1 VTQRPLPAPPLPQGR
16 PRLVITGFMG
26 TGKTA
31 AGRDAAARLGLPF
44 FDLDDVV
51 EARAGMT
58 VSQLFDRLGEEEFR
72 ARERQVL
79 ADAAQIS
86 AAVIATGGGA
96 PLQGDYWTALADG
109 AVAVVLEAGAEEI
122 ERRLV
127 GGGVRPLLAPD
138 PPRRIRELLA
148 GRKHAYAAAGEPI
161 ATDGLDAEAVGA
173 RLAERYRTVAQPSP
187 LEVVVGGE
195 VGTSVLV
202 GEGAL
207 DRVGERIA
215 GAVAGTSAVIVADQA
230 AVDGIGKQLRAGLE
244 AAGLRPTVV
253 VIRGGEE
260 AKSVEKLAWLWERF
274 RDAGL
279 DRTGTVV
286 AVGGGTVLDIS
297 GMAAA
302 TYARG
307 VALVNVPTTLLA
319 MVDAGLGGKV
329 GINHAG
335 VKNLAGAFHHP
346 RVVAVDP
353 AALASAPCPAIRG
366 GLAEIAKVGVLASP
380 LVLDVLA
387 DASGGDLHR
396 HLGWL
401 VEQAVRIKAG
411 YVAQDP
417 FDRGVRAALN
427 LGHTFAHAI
436 EAASMYEVSHGEAV
450 AVGLLAAARLGTE
463 AGLTPN
469 GLEEQLTDLLVRL
482 GLPAECPDLPKE
494 AVLAAM
500 RSDKKWTSEG
510 AAFIVPAARGAFVLD
525 GVDLRDALAALYPAR
540 GRVFHG

>member
-1 VTQRPLPAPPLPQGR
+1 
-16 PRLVITGFMG
+16 M
-26 TGKTA
+26 
-31 AGRDAAARLGLPF
+31 
-44 FDLDDVV
+44 
-51 EARAGMT
+51 
-58 VSQLFDRLGEEEFR
+58 
-72 ARERQVL
+72 
-79 ADAAQIS
+79 
-86 AAVIATGGGA
+86 
-96 PLQGDYWTALADG
+96 
-109 AVAVVLEAGAEEI
+109 
-122 ERRLV
+122 
-127 GGGVRPLLAPD
+127 
-138 PPRRIRELLA
+138 
-148 GRKHAYAAAGEPI
+148 
-161 ATDGLDAEAVGA
+161 
-173 RLAERYRTVAQPSP
+173 
-187 LEVVVGGE
+187 
-195 VGTSVLV
+195 
-202 GEGAL
+202 
-207 DRVGERIA
+207 
-215 GAVAGTSAVIVADQA
+215 
-230 AVDGIGKQLRAGLE
+230 
-244 AAGLRPTVV
+244 
-253 VIRGGEE
+253 RGGEE
-260 AKSVEKLAWLWERF
+260 AKSVDRLAWLWERF

-307 VALVNVPTTLLA
+307 IALVNVPTTLLA

-329 GINHAG
+329 GLNHAG

-353 AALASAPCPAIRG
+353 AVLTSAPFRAIQG

-380 LVLDVLA
+380 LVLDVLV
-387 DASGGDLHR
+387 DGSGGDLHS

-436 EAASMYEVSHGEAV
+436 EAASMYEVPHGEAV

-463 AGLTPN
+463 AGLTPD
-469 GLEEQLTDLLVRL
+469 GLVERLTDLLVRL
-482 GLPAECPDLPKE
+482 GLPAECPDLPEE

-500 RSDKKWTSEG
+500 RSDKKWSSEG